1 MIPVIIIGLITFVL
15 ISVSSLVLPTIKI
28 GKFKIETF
36 WLFALLGALVLLI
49 STLVP
54 LDELWNSLTSSN
66 ELNPIKILV
75 LFFSMTV
82 ISIFLDECGLFA
94 YLANLTAKKANNKQW
109 VLFLALYLLVSILT
123 VFTSNDIVILTMT
136 PFICQFCKN
145 SKVNPIPYLVAEFT
159 AANTW
164 SMILIIG
171 NPTNIYLATASSID
185 FIEYFKVMALP
196 TIFSGLIELALLF
209 IIFMPSL
216 KNL

>member
-1 MIPVIIIGLITFVL
+1 
-15 ISVSSLVLPTIKI
+15 
-28 GKFKIETF
+28 
-36 WLFALLGALVLLI
+36 
-49 STLVP
+49 
-54 LDELWNSLTSSN
+54 
-66 ELNPIKILV
+66 
-75 LFFSMTV
+75 
-82 ISIFLDECGLFA
+82 
-94 YLANLTAKKANNKQW
+94 
-109 VLFLALYLLVSILT
+109 
-123 VFTSNDIVILTMT
+123 MT

-216 KNL
+216 KKPLTPDLSEVKITQKSDLIIGLVHLIICLIF

>member
-75 LFFSMTV
+75 FIFFDDCYFHLFR
-82 ISIFLDECGLFA
+82 
-94 YLANLTAKKANNKQW
+94 
-109 VLFLALYLLVSILT
+109 
-123 VFTSNDIVILTMT
+123 
-136 PFICQFCKN
+136 
-145 SKVNPIPYLVAEFT
+145 
-159 AANTW
+159 
-164 SMILIIG
+164 
-171 NPTNIYLATASSID
+171 
-185 FIEYFKVMALP
+185 
-196 TIFSGLIELALLF
+196 
-209 IIFMPSL
+209 
-216 KNL
+216 